1 MLLPNHGNGSPRI
14 CRVFLVGHDFQGSK
28 CVVFNHSLLPGG
40 YAVPCSSPVKM
51 QHSTSTVQ
59 CSMAR
64 NESYCVMNGCFF
76 FLFLS
81 LLSHLVSCLSIC
93 GCGFIPAANILSEM
107 QQHRYRTVLSFGM
120 AMYSR
125 ATLRVATDK
134 DLPAER
140 ETYPLSSRMSHYS
153 KNPQWL

>member
-1 MLLPNHGNGSPRI
+1 MGAPGFAGYSLWGTISRDQNVLSSIILCCPVAMLS
-14 CRVFLVGHDFQGSK
+14 
-28 CVVFNHSLLPGG
+28 
-40 YAVPCSSPVKM
+40 PCSSPVKM

-153 KNPQWL
+153 KNLQWL